1 MITLT
6 HLLTCTRI
14 IFVALTVLL
23 PLSLLKWVEV
33 RN

>member
-1 MITLT
+1 MITLAN
-6 HLLTCTRI
+6 LMMFTRI